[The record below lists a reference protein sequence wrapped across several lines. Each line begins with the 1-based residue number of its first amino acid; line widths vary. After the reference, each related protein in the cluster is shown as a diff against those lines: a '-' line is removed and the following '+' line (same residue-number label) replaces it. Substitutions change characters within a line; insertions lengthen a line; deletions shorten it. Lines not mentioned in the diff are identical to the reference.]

1 MTVRVLLADDD
12 QLVRA
17 GLRALLSADPEID
30 VIGEASDG
38 ELAVYLTHRLAPD
51 VVLMDIRM
59 PRLDGISATR
69 RIAGAQPDVRVVVLT
84 TFALDDYVYDAL
96 RAGASGFLLKDAP
109 ADLLRHAVH
118 AAARGEAMLSP
129 KIASM
134 LIAPIAAQRR
144 RAEPPTGYDELTP
157 RELDVFGLLANGWS
171 NSEIAVELHVSE
183 ATVKSHITPLLAKLG
198 LRDRAQAIV
207 LAHEHGLAEGLRQQ
221 PTAPTARPRVDRDR

>member
-12 QLVRA
+12 QLIRA
-17 GLRALLSADPEID
+17 GLRALLSADAEIE
-30 VIGEASDG
+30 VIAEASDG
-38 ELAVYLTHRLAPD
+38 ELAVYLAHRLQPD

-59 PRLDGISATR
+59 PRLDGIAATQ
-69 RIAGAQPDVRVVVLT
+69 RITDAQPEVRVVVLT
-84 TFALDDYVYDAL
+84 TFALDEYVYDAL

-129 KIASM
+129 QIASM

-144 RAEPPTGYDELTP
+144 QAMPPPGYDELTP
-157 RELDVFGLLANGWS
+157 RERDVFGLLARGWS
-171 NSEIAVELHVSE
+171 NGEIATELHVSE
-183 ATVKSHITPLLAKLG
+183 ATIKSHMTPLLAKLR

-207 LAHEHGLAEGLRQQ
+207 LAHEHGLAESHRRE
-221 PTAPTARPRVDRDR
+221 PRPS

>member
-1 MTVRVLLADDD
+1 VTVRVLLADDD

-17 GLRALLSADPEID
+17 GLRALLSADAEIE
-30 VIGEASDG
+30 VIAEASDG
-38 ELAVYLTHRLAPD
+38 ELAVYLAHRLQPD

-59 PRLDGISATR
+59 PRLDGIAATQ
-69 RIAGAQPDVRVVVLT
+69 RIASAQPDVRVVVLT
-84 TFALDDYVYDAL
+84 TFALDEYVYDAL

-129 KIASM
+129 QIASM

-144 RAEPPTGYDELTP
+144 QAKPPAGYDELTP
-157 RELDVFGLLANGWS
+157 RERDVFGLLARGWS
-171 NSEIAVELHVSE
+171 NGEIATELHVSE
-183 ATVKSHITPLLAKLG
+183 ATIKSHMTPLLAKLR

-207 LAHEHGLAEGLRQQ
+207 LAHEHGLAESHRRE
-221 PTAPTARPRVDRDR
+221 PKPS

>member
-12 QLVRA
+12 QLIRA
-17 GLRALLSADPEID
+17 GLRALLSADAKIE
-30 VIGEASDG
+30 VIAEASDG
-38 ELAVYLTHRLAPD
+38 ELALYLADRLQPD

-59 PRLDGISATR
+59 PRLDGIAATQR
-69 RIAGAQPDVRVVVLT
+69 LANTQPDVRVVVLT
-84 TFALDDYVYDAL
+84 TFALDEYVYDAL

-129 KIASM
+129 QIASM

-144 RAEPPTGYDELTP
+144 QAKPPTGYDELTP
-157 RELDVFGLLANGWS
+157 RERDVFSLLARGWS
-171 NSEIAVELHVSE
+171 NGEIATELHVSE
-183 ATVKSHITPLLAKLG
+183 ATIKSHMTPLLAKLR

-207 LAHEHGLAEGLRQQ
+207 LAHEHGLAESHRRE
-221 PTAPTARPRVDRDR
+221 PTPPTTDPRID

>member
-1 MTVRVLLADDD
+1 VTIRVLLADDD

-17 GLRALLSADPEID
+17 GLRALLSADAEIE

-38 ELAVYLTHRLAPD
+38 ELAVYLAQRLEPD
-51 VVLMDIRM
+51 IVLMDIRM
-59 PRLDGISATR
+59 PRLDGIAATR
-69 RIAGAQPDVRVVVLT
+69 RIAQEQPGVRVVVLT
-84 TFALDDYVYDAL
+84 TFALDEYVYDAL

-129 KIASM
+129 QIASM

-157 RELDVFGLLANGWS
+157 RERDVLGLLARGWS
-171 NSEIAVELHVSE
+171 NSEIAAQLHVSQ
-183 ATVKSHITPLLAKLG
+183 ATVKSHITPMLAKLG

-207 LAHEHGLAEGLRQQ
+207 LAHEHGLADDHR
-221 PTAPTARPRVDRDR
+221 RDIDPSRL

>member
-1 MTVRVLLADDD
+1 VSVRVLLADDD

-17 GLRALLSADPEID
+17 GLRALLSSDAEIE

-38 ELAVYLTHRLAPD
+38 ELAVYLAHRLVPD

-59 PRLDGISATR
+59 PHVDGIAATR
-69 RIAGAQPDVRVVVLT
+69 RISDAQPAVRVVVLT

-109 ADLLRHAVH
+109 AGLLRHAVH

-129 KIASM
+129 QIASM

-144 RAEPPTGYDELTP
+144 QAEPPTGYGELTR
-157 RELDVFGLLANGWS
+157 RERDVFGLLARGWS
-171 NSEIAVELHVSE
+171 NSEIGSELHVSE

-207 LAHEHGLAEGLRQQ
+207 LAHEHGLAEGRRQEPRS
-221 PTAPTARPRVDRDR
+221 PTAEPRVDQ

>member
-1 MTVRVLLADDD
+1 VTIRVVLADDD

-17 GLRALLSADPEID
+17 GLRALLSSDPEIE

-38 ELAVYLTHRLAPD
+38 ELAVYLTDRLHPD

-59 PRLDGISATR
+59 PRLDGIAATR
-69 RIAGAQPDVRVVVLT
+69 RIADAQPDVRVVVLT
-84 TFALDDYVYDAL
+84 TFSLDEYVYDAL
-96 RAGASGFLLKDAP
+96 RAGASGFLLKDTP

-118 AAARGEAMLSP
+118 AAARGDAMLSP
-129 KIASM
+129 QIASI

-144 RAEPPTGYDELTP
+144 RAESPTGYDELTP
-157 RELDVFGLLANGWS
+157 RERDVLGLLARGWS
-171 NSEIAVELHVSE
+171 NNEIATELRVSQ

-207 LAHEHGLAEGLRQQ
+207 LAHEHGLAK
-221 PTAPTARPRVDRDR
+221 DRDHEGRPP

>member
-1 MTVRVLLADDD
+1 VTIRVLLADDD

-17 GLRALLSADPEID
+17 GLRALLSADAEIE

-38 ELAVYLTHRLAPD
+38 ELAVYLAQRLEPD

-59 PRLDGISATR
+59 PRLDGIAATR
-69 RIAGAQPDVRVVVLT
+69 RIAQEQPGVRVVVLT
-84 TFALDDYVYDAL
+84 TFALDEYVYDAL

-129 KIASM
+129 QIASM

-144 RAEPPTGYDELTP
+144 RVEPPTGYDELTS
-157 RELDVFGLLANGWS
+157 RERAVLGLLARGWS
-171 NSEIAVELHVSE
+171 NNEIAAHLHVSQ
-183 ATVKSHITPLLAKLG
+183 ATVKSHITPMLAKLG

-207 LAHEHGLAEGLRQQ
+207 LAHEHGLADDH
-221 PTAPTARPRVDRDR
+221 PRDIDPSRH